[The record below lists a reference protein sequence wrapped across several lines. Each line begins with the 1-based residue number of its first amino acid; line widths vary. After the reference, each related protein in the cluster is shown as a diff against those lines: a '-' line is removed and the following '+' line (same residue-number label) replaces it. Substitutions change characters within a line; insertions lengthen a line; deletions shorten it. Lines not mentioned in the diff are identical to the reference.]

1 MPRAGARDAG
11 PWVHVFQFMS
21 VQSHPRD
28 QAVQGMFDRIAGRYD
43 LLNRVISFKLD
54 NWWRKQAI
62 EILIHGEAPRIVD
75 LGTGTGDMIFS
86 AMKSA
91 HGNARVVGLDFS
103 LNMLQLAQSKRAT
116 QPESATATFVQGSA
130 LASPFKNASFDG
142 AMSAFVLRNVSDLSV
157 FFSEA
162 CRILKPGGKLVTLD
176 MFPPQQNWFAPLY
189 CLYFYRLV
197 PWIGGLL
204 AGDRSA
210 YRYLSDSVRRFHPP
224 EVISDRIRQ
233 AGFAQVTL
241 RKFLN
246 GAVCMHIAEKAGAN
260 QAR

>member
-1 MPRAGARDAG
+1 
-11 PWVHVFQFMS
+11 MS

-54 NWWRKQAI
+54 NWWRNQAI
-62 EILIHGEAPRIVD
+62 DILIQGDSPRIVD

-91 HGNARVVGLDFS
+91 HGDARLVGLDFS
-103 LNMLQLAQSKRAT
+103 LNMLQLAQSKRAA
-116 QPESATATFVQGSA
+116 QPYSSTATFVQGSA
-130 LASPFKNASFDG
+130 MASPFKNSSFDG
-142 AMSAFVLRNVSDLSV
+142 AMSAFVLRNVSDLEK
-157 FFSEA
+157 FFFEA
-162 CRILKPGGKLVTLD
+162 CRVLKPGGKLVTLD
-176 MFPPQQNWFAPLY
+176 MFPPQRTWFAPFY
-189 CLYFYRLV
+189 HLYFYRLV

-204 AGDRSA
+204 AGDRPA
-210 YRYLSDSVRRFHPP
+210 YRYLSDSVRQFHPP
-224 EVISDRIRQ
+224 EAVSEMIRH

-260 QAR
+260 QSR

>member
-1 MPRAGARDAG
+1 
-11 PWVHVFQFMS
+11 MS

-62 EILIHGEAPRIVD
+62 EILIQGNSPRIVD
-75 LGTGTGDMIFS
+75 LGTGTGDMILS

-91 HGNARVVGLDFS
+91 QGNARMVGLDFS
-103 LNMLQLAQSKRAT
+103 LNMLQLAQSKRAA
-116 QPESATATFVQGSA
+116 QACSATATFVQGSA
-130 LASPFKNASFDG
+130 MAAPFKNASFDG
-142 AMSAFVLRNVSDLSV
+142 AMSAFVLRNVSDLGL

-162 CRILKPGGKLVTLD
+162 CRVLKPGGKLVTLD
-176 MFPPQQNWFAPLY
+176 MFPPQKNWFAPFY
-189 CLYFYRLV
+189 CLYFYRLM
-197 PWIGGLL
+197 PWIGGWL

-210 YRYLSDSVRRFHPP
+210 YRYLSDSVRQFHPP
-224 EVISDRIRQ
+224 ETVCDMIRQ
-233 AGFAQVTL
+233 AGFARVTL

-246 GAVCMHIAEKAGAN
+246 GAVCMHIAEKTAAN
-260 QAR
+260 PSR

>member
-1 MPRAGARDAG
+1 VPVLDAG
-11 PWVHVFQFMS
+11 MAILVQFMAA
-21 VQSHPRD
+21 QSHPRD

-54 NWWRKQAI
+54 NWWRTQAI
-62 EILIHGEAPRIVD
+62 DILIRCQASRIVD
-75 LGTGTGDMIFS
+75 LGTGTGDMVFN
-86 AMKSA
+86 ALKSTQ
-91 HGNARVVGLDFS
+91 GVPRLVGLDVS
-103 LNMLQLAQSKRAT
+103 LNMLQLACAKRAA
-116 QPESATATFVQGSA
+116 QPHGSTAAFVQGSA
-130 LASPFKNASFDG
+130 MASPFKNASFDG
-142 AMSAFVLRNVSDLSV
+142 AMSAFVLRNVSDLEL

-162 CRILKPGGKLVTLD
+162 CRILKPGGKLITLD
-176 MFPPQQNWFAPLY
+176 MFPPQKNWFAPLY

-210 YRYLSDSVRRFHPP
+210 YRYLSESVRNFHSP
-224 EVISDRIRQ
+224 EVISERIRR

-246 GAVCMHIAEKAGAN
+246 GAVCMHIAEKTAVN
-260 QAR
+260 

>member
-1 MPRAGARDAG
+1 
-11 PWVHVFQFMS
+11 
-21 VQSHPRD
+21 
-28 QAVQGMFDRIAGRYD
+28 MFDRIAGRYD

-54 NWWRKQAI
+54 NWWRQQAI
-62 EILIHGEAPRIVD
+62 DILIEGDSPRIVD

-91 HGNARVVGLDFS
+91 RGHARLVGLDFS
-103 LNMLQLAQSKRAT
+103 LNMLQLAQSKRAA
-116 QPESATATFVQGSA
+116 QPGLGTAIFVQGSA
-130 LASPFKNASFDG
+130 MASPFKNSSFDG
-142 AMSAFVLRNVSDLSV
+142 AMSAFVLRNVSDLKI

-162 CRILKPGGKLVTLD
+162 CRVLKPGGKLITLD
-176 MFPPQQNWFAPLY
+176 MFPPQPSWFAPFY
-189 CLYFYRLV
+189 RLYFYRLV

-204 AGDRSA
+204 SGDRSA

-224 EVISDRIRQ
+224 EAVTDMIRQ

-246 GAVCMHIAEKAGAN
+246 GAVCMHIAEKA
-260 QAR
+260 RTKPSR

>member
-1 MPRAGARDAG
+1 MIAGQRLNG
-11 PWVHVFQFMS
+11 FQFMS

-43 LLNRVISFKLD
+43 LLNRLISFNLD

-62 EILIHGEAPRIVD
+62 AILLDGNSPRIVD
-75 LGTGTGDMIFS
+75 LGTGTGDMILS

-91 HGNARVVGLDFS
+91 HGNAHIVGIDFA

-116 QPESATATFVQGSA
+116 QPYSATATFVQASA
-130 LASPFKNASFDG
+130 MASPFKNSSFDG
-142 AMSAFVLRNVSDLSV
+142 AMSAFVLRNVSDLGL

-162 CRILKPGGKLVTLD
+162 CRVLKPGGKLVTLD
-176 MFPPQQNWFAPLY
+176 MFPPQKNWFAPLY
-189 CLYFYRLV
+189 SVYFYHLV

-204 AGDRSA
+204 GGDRHA
-210 YRYLSDSVRRFHPP
+210 YRYLSDSVQRFHTP
-224 EVISDRIRQ
+224 EVVSAMIRQ
-233 AGFAQVTL
+233 AGFAHVTL

-246 GAVCMHIAEKAGAN
+246 GAVCMHIAEKAGAKPS
-260 QAR
+260 R

>member
-1 MPRAGARDAG
+1 
-11 PWVHVFQFMS
+11 MS
-21 VQSHPRD
+21 VESHPGD

-54 NWWRKQAI
+54 NWWRKQAV
-62 EILIHGEAPRIVD
+62 ELLIQGNSPRIVD
-75 LGTGTGDMIFS
+75 LGTGTGDMILS

-91 HGNARVVGLDFS
+91 RGNARIVGLDFS
-103 LNMLQLAQSKRAT
+103 MNMLQLAQSKRAAL
-116 QPESATATFVQGSA
+116 SSGATATFVQGSA
-130 LASPFKNASFDG
+130 MASPFKDASFDG
-142 AMSAFVLRNVSDLSV
+142 AMSAFVLRNVSDLGL

-162 CRILKPGGKLVTLD
+162 CRVLRPGGKLVTLD
-176 MFPPQQNWFAPLY
+176 MFPPQKNWFAPFY

-197 PWIGGLL
+197 PWIGGWL

-224 EVISDRIRQ
+224 EAVSDTIRQ
-233 AGFAQVTL
+233 AGFAQVSV

-246 GAVCMHIAEKAGAN
+246 GAVCMHIAEKARA
-260 QAR
+260 